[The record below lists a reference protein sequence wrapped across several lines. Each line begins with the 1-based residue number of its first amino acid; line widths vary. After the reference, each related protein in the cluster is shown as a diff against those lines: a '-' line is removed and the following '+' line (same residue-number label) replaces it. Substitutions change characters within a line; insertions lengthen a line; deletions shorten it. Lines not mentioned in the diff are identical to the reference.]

1 MELLSFDFET
11 WLEIGIRAGY
21 VSPPVCTTHDGIP
34 MSITEEAE
42 FEDGSDPC
50 IHMMRCYESPEHKE
64 AIESN
69 YSPALWRNPFRDDI
83 N

>member
-1 MELLSFDFET
+1 
-11 WLEIGIRAGY
+11 
-21 VSPPVCTTHDGIP
+21 

-50 IHMMRCYESPEHKE
+50 IHMMRCYESQEHKE

-69 YSPALWRNPFRDDI
+69 YSPATWRNPFYDDI
-83 N
+83 D